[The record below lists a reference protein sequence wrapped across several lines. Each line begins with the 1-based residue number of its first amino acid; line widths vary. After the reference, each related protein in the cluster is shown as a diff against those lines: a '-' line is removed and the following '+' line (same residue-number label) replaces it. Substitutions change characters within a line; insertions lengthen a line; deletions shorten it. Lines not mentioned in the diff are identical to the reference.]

1 MCLRLAYLG
10 CDTRSL
16 ISASFSRP
24 LLMNFGLP
32 R

>member
-10 CDTRSL
+10 CVVYP
-16 ISASFSRP
+16 ASFSRP

-32 R
+32 Q